1 MGPQYDTTHVY
12 VTPGTVD
19 AFAAS
24 WTATFGGTHMDKVL
38 TTVTPTPGKTESEL
52 VPSYQPLKSVP
63 DNRVY
68 LTADSVNQF
77 LGSYLR
83 FTGGRVVS
91 DHRAANGGDI
101 GLPEETYR
109 RIAIRSPLATRS

>member
-38 TTVTPTPGKTESEL
+38 TTVTPTPGKTE
-52 VPSYQPLKSVP
+52 
-63 DNRVY
+63 
-68 LTADSVNQF
+68 
-77 LGSYLR
+77 
-83 FTGGRVVS
+83 
-91 DHRAANGGDI
+91 
-101 GLPEETYR
+101 
-109 RIAIRSPLATRS
+109 